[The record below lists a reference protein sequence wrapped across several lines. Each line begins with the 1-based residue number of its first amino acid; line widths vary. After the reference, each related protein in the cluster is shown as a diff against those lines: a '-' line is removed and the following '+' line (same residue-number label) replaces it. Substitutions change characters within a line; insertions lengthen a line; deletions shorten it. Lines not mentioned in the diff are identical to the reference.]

1 MSLLM
6 ITCSMKLLVE
16 TVNSD
21 HTRFS
26 LSHRNCVIIYVLC
39 VYAPSTHVDW
49 CTHVDWRL
57 WVSVC
62 AGNVFGAMHICSM

>member
-49 CTHVDWRL
+49 RL